1 MSQRRITLVAGT
13 RPELIKIIP
22 VLLALR
28 SRPDFQTTLVATAQH
43 REMLDQVCSAFG
55 IEPEIDLDLMRPDQT
70 LADVTARV
78 TTAVQKT
85 LASTRPDAVLV
96 HGDTTTCMCSALAA
110 FYESIPVGHVEAG
123 LRTYDFTAPWPE
135 EMNRRLTDPISRWCF
150 APTERAAGNLRAERI
165 PEENIFLTGNTV
177 VDALD
182 LALRLIREKPP
193 AIPELPDAILAG
205 RRLIVVTGHRRESF
219 GEPLR
224 ELCEGLREVVTRFPD
239 VVVVYPVHLN
249 PNVQRPVRELL
260 GGHDRILLIAPLE
273 YLQFVRLLD
282 RATLIV
288 TDSGGIQEEAPTLRK
303 PVLVTRQMTERP
315 EAVELGLARVVGTSR
330 TRLVEES
337 SRLLSDPEAYA
348 RMTTGVNPYGDGHAA
363 DRIVEI
369 LARTLR

>member
-1 MSQRRITLVAGT
+1 MSQRRITVIAGT

-28 SRPDFQTTLVATAQH
+28 SRSDFQTTLVATAQH

-78 TTAVQKT
+78 TIAVQKT
-85 LASTRPDAVLV
+85 LATTRPDAVLV
-96 HGDTTTCMCSALAA
+96 HGDTTTCLCSALAA

-123 LRTYDFTAPWPE
+123 LRTYDFAAPWPE

-177 VDALD
+177 VDALE

-193 AIPELPDAILAG
+193 AIPDLPDAILDG

-224 ELCEGLREVVTRFPD
+224 ELCAGLRDVVTRFAD

-303 PVLVTRQMTERP
+303 PVLVTRQTTERP

-337 SRLLSDPEAYA
+337 SRLLSDAEAYA

-369 LARTLR
+369 LDRALR